1 MRSLSASASG
11 PAPADAPPGECIGR
25 QNGNGN
31 TPIHFPRAGGPA
43 AANHRVAY
51 LRIMLD
57 WAMEERSHWVKRNA
71 AAGVK
76 SLTCAK
82 EGFHS

>member
-1 MRSLSASASG
+1 
-11 PAPADAPPGECIGR
+11 
-25 QNGNGN
+25 
-31 TPIHFPRAGGPA
+31 
-43 AANHRVAY
+43 
-51 LRIMLD
+51 MLD

>member
-1 MRSLSASASG
+1 MVTRRYIFLEQEA
-11 PAPADAPPGECIGR
+11 
-25 QNGNGN
+25 
-31 TPIHFPRAGGPA
+31 PA

-51 LRIMLD
+51 LPIMLD

>member
-1 MRSLSASASG
+1 MVTRR
-11 PAPADAPPGECIGR
+11 CIFLE
-25 QNGNGN
+25 QE
-31 TPIHFPRAGGPA
+31 TPV

-51 LRIMLD
+51 LRVMLD

-76 SLTCAK
+76 SLTCAT

>member
-1 MRSLSASASG
+1 MVTRRYIFLGQETS
-11 PAPADAPPGECIGR
+11 
-25 QNGNGN
+25 
-31 TPIHFPRAGGPA
+31 A
-43 AANHRVAY
+43 AANHCVAY

-82 EGFHS
+82 ERFHS